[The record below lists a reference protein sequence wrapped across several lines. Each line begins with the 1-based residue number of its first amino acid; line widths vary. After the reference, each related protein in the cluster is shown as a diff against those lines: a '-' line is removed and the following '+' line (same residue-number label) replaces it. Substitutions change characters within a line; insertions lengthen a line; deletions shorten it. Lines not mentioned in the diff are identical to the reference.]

1 MYLQYFEGLKEPS
14 LFLAICSF
22 DCDYLTDLKSNS
34 ETPEHFVSASY
45 MRLLTRAY
53 LQVLICT
60 SANYNLRY
68 LQTYILM
75 NHLSY
80 KYIFYI
86 TLENS
91 LGFL

>member
-1 MYLQYFEGLKEPS
+1 MYLQYFEGLKEFC
-14 LFLAICSF
+14 FLASSFF

-34 ETPEHFVSASY
+34 ETLERFISTSY
-45 MRLLTRAY
+45 MCLLMRAY
-53 LQVLICT
+53 LQVLIST

-68 LQTYILM
+68 LQTYILI

-80 KYIFYI
+80 KYLFYI